1 LTPAPTSNFR
11 EPTGHRLR
19 AAFTHWWPIAV
30 GVLGTALLT
39 IGGVSPDATF
49 EIGGDTDHWVPF
61 LIGGGL
67 ILITLGVISGGVR
80 QLHLDRLQRE
90 RAEFKEH
97 AEAGA
102 RGLLRLVFHELE
114 QLRLAAGHFSNERVT
129 LFRWDDDGFIV
140 LGRRSARP
148 DYDYGRCPGRARY
161 PEDQG
166 CLALAW
172 QDGSCEHTTLPPA
185 GKAKPWSEEW
195 VQGQIELGMP
205 RATAEALTMP
215 SCSYLAYRIEGL
227 ERQLGV
233 IVFESINTSSQAEQ
247 LESKVVL
254 TSEQLDPI
262 QKSASGRLADL
273 LQECEFIPAATVAAL
288 LPGIRN

>member
-1 LTPAPTSNFR
+1 MSPAPTSNSR
-11 EPTGHRLR
+11 EPIGYRFS
-19 AAFTHWWPIAV
+19 AALTHWWPIAV

-67 ILITLGVISGGVR
+67 ILLTLGAVSGGVR

-90 RAEFKEH
+90 RTEFKEH

-102 RGLLRLVFHELE
+102 RALLRLIFHELE

-129 LFRWDDDGFIV
+129 LFRCDGDGFIV

-148 DYDYGRCPGRARY
+148 NYDYDRCPGRPRY

-166 CLALAW
+166 CLGLAW
-172 QDGSCEHTTLPPA
+172 KDGRSEQTALPPA
-185 GKAKPWSEEW
+185 GQAQPWSEDW
-195 VQGQIELGMP
+195 VRAQTELGVP

-227 ERQLGV
+227 ERSLGV

-247 LESKVVL
+247 LKSTVAI
-254 TSEQLDPI
+254 TSDTLDPI

-273 LQECEFIPAATVAAL
+273 LRESEFIPAATVAAL
-288 LPGIRN
+288 LPGIRD